1 MHTPGPILLQDR
13 PDTGLDFDVERV
25 RADFPALRLE
35 VHGRPLVYLDNA
47 ATSQKPQ
54 VVIDRLRDYY
64 AEENSNVHRG
74 VHYLSQQ
81 ATEAFEQ
88 ARWAVAGFINAP
100 APEQVIFTRGTT
112 DSINLVAATFGRM
125 NVGAGDEVVISTME
139 HHSNIVPWQMLCDE
153 KGARLRVVPITDAG
167 EIVYD
172 EYVRLLTPRTRLAAF
187 CHISNA
193 LGTINPVREMIAE
206 AHERGVPVLLD
217 GAQAAP
223 HWPIDVQE
231 LDCDFYCFSGH
242 KMLGPTGIGVL
253 FGKREHLEAMP
264 PYQGGGD
271 MIDRVTF
278 ERTTYNELPHKLEAG
293 TPNIAGAIGLATAI
307 AYMERVRR
315 GEIAAYEKKLLEYAT
330 ERVREIDGL
339 NVIGTA
345 RHKASVLSFLLE
357 GVHPYDT
364 GTILDQLGIAV
375 RTGHHCTQPLMDR
388 LGIPGTVRASFAFYN
403 TPAEVDALVEGLH
416 RVQRLVG

>member
-13 PDTGLDFDVERV
+13 PDTGFDVERV

-416 RVQRLVG
+416 RVQHIVA